1 MIFLDKEVTLMRRL
15 GFLFLML
22 AAVGC
27 AANPTPVPDYPMN
40 DETMAV
46 DTEMLGLD
54 LEPRG
59 DGSGGEESPADPDAT
74 PEATE

>member
-1 MIFLDKEVTLMRRL
+1 MRRL
-15 GFLFLML
+15 GFLFLMF

-27 AANPTPVPDYPMN
+27 AANPTPVPDYPVD
-40 DETMAV
+40 DESMAV

-59 DGSGGEESPADPDAT
+59 DGEGGEESAEEPANDPEGA
-74 PEATE
+74 EE